1 MSMTCRKRSPNY
13 WPLLILLLIG
23 SFLVFST
30 WSVRRA
36 ASEVS
41 PPLSA
46 VDAAHKRS
54 AADPYKK

>member
-1 MSMTCRKRSPNY
+1 MTTRARALNP
-13 WPLLILLLIG
+13 WPLMIVLLIG
-23 SFLVFST
+23 IFLVFST

-41 PPLSA
+41 APLSA

-54 AADPYKK
+54 AADPYKKN